1 MVHSNKMKQ
10 NEIEPRKAA
19 VWAITA
25 CVLWS
30 TAFVAVKAGLAHTK
44 PFSFA
49 GIRFM
54 ISGLLLLP
62 FWLGKVRYRNF
73 NLRSLK
79 VLLNVA
85 VLQTFLLYGF
95 FYYAMTMVSGAVASI
110 IIGASPIV
118 SAVVAHCSCHNDKLN
133 RAKII
138 GMLTAAAGVILVVA
152 GTKPWAV
159 GGIKEVVGIGIL
171 ICGSVV
177 SSFANIIVSE
187 GKKNID
193 PVFLNSI
200 QIFLGGF
207 MLLLISL
214 PLEGVP
220 KITGLSITFYCALGW
235 LSFLSAAA
243 FSIWFYLLQHDNIKV
258 SELNFWK
265 FLIPVFGAT
274 LSWIILADESPNLLT
289 LSGMV
294 LVTRAVWKFHR

>member
-1 MVHSNKMKQ
+1 MTN
-10 NEIEPRKAA
+10 NTIAPRKAA
-19 VWAITA
+19 IWAITA
-25 CVLWS
+25 CILWA
-30 TAFVAVKAGLAHTK
+30 TAFVAVKTGLAYSK

-62 FWLGKVRYRNF
+62 FWVGKVRKHDF
-73 NLRSLK
+73 NPRILLVLLK
-79 VLLNVA
+79 VG
-85 VLQTFLLYGF
+85 VLQTFLLYAF

-118 SAVVAHCSCHNDKLN
+118 SAVVAHYSCYNDKLN

-138 GMLTAAAGVILVVA
+138 GMFTAASGVILVVA

-159 GGIKEVVGIGIL
+159 GGIKEVAGIGIL

-187 GKKNID
+187 GKKNIN
-193 PVFLNSI
+193 PVFLNSV

-207 MLLLISL
+207 MLFLISL

-220 KITGLSITFYCALGW
+220 KVTGLPVTFYCALGW

-243 FSIWFYLLQHDNIKV
+243 FSIWFYLLQHENIKV

-265 FLIPVFGAT
+265 FLIPVFGAS
-274 LSWIILADESPNLLT
+274 LSWILLADETPNLLT
-289 LSGMV
+289 LLGMA
-294 LVTRAVWKFHR
+294 LVARAVWKFHR